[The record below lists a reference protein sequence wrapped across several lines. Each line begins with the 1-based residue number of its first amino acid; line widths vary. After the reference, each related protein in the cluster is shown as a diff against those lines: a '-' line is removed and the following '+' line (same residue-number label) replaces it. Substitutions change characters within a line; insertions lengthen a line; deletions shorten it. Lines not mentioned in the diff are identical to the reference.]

1 MMEQTIITPETFLTS
16 TCKAIREILS
26 ASPIM
31 IEKLTDSLKPDQ
43 EIIGDSAL
51 QWNSLIRPYNMS
63 VYHTCRESFK
73 TISYPQRVAKIDG
86 LVYMDFSR
94 KISAK
99 SGLVVTDELD
109 RFSWTA
115 IKILLNEDPTLK
127 GTVESFEMVDKMIWR
142 PNPSKADQ
150 MPDEKLLHYICQ
162 VTLLCKYEY
171 DYGLYGNGW

>member
-1 MMEQTIITPETFLTS
+1 MDQEIITPETFLTS

-26 ASPIM
+26 ESPIM
-31 IEKLTDSLKPDQ
+31 IEKLKDTLKPDDQ
-43 EIIGDSAL
+43 EFIGNSAL

-73 TISYPQRVAKIDG
+73 NIEYPQRVAKIEG

-94 KISAK
+94 KINAK

-109 RFSWTA
+109 LFAWTA

-127 GTVESFEMVDKMIWR
+127 GTVDSFAMVDKMIWR

-150 MPDEKLLHYICQ
+150 MPEEKLLHYICQ

-171 DYGLYGNGW
+171 DYALYGNGW